1 MWRRLLARVH
11 PDAGGDDELFVWA
24 KALEVVVARL
34 SKAQDGPSPRF
45 GGAVE

>member
-11 PDAGGDDELFVWA
+11 PDAGGDELFVWA
-24 KALEVVVARL
+24 KALGVVMARL

-45 GGAVE
+45 GGTVE